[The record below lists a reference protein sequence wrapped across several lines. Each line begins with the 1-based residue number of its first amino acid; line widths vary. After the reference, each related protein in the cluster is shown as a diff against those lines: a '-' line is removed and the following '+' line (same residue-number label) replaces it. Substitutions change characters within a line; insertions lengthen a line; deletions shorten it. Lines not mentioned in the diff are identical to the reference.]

1 MLDRLK
7 FLVKR
12 CSKIFLL
19 VNHFDFTKIC
29 KGVKAAK
36 KNKWLKLNNF
46 GFKFQQVHL
55 VLNHC
60 LLWRFFANDRINTTN
75 VD

>member
-19 VNHFDFTKIC
+19 VNHFDFAKIC

-36 KNKWLKLNNF
+36 KNK
-46 GFKFQQVHL
+46 
-55 VLNHC
+55 
-60 LLWRFFANDRINTTN
+60 
-75 VD
+75 